1 MSGMASSRVNVD
13 IVTGKRLVT
22 VYFDPYKAVDAAV
35 PNEDWLGANLYI
47 PAGILSTDKEKGIL
61 TVKLPNGEVFKVP
74 ESSCTIVNPQDETGV
89 DDILQLKEFSEMSLI
104 HSLRIRYSKDE
115 IYFLIDIFRHEADYL
130 YNVLHASFV
139 LIFHS
144 CPCSIDFYD
153 GTRDI
158 LN

>member
-74 ESSCTIVNPQDETGV
+74 ESSCTIVNPQHR
-89 DDILQLKEFSEMSLI
+89 EFVECVASMSVEQ
-104 HSLRIRYSKDE
+104 S
-115 IYFLIDIFRHEADYL
+115 
-130 YNVLHASFV
+130 
-139 LIFHS
+139 
-144 CPCSIDFYD
+144 
-153 GTRDI
+153 T
-158 LN
+158 